1 MFLRCDSELW
11 CRIGGTGALPRE
23 RSLRASLELLTC
35 ACALS
40 CHLSPMCGLTG
51 YTVVGTALSPV
62 VTLGRPV
69 VGPGVSQALFSP
81 GHQHRSLT
89 MFRYLSPLWEL
100 WWQLRHWPSPALVC
114 IHSQSPHLL
123 RPDSSHLWEDPLS
136 IRMSCRC

>member
-23 RSLRASLELLTC
+23 CSLRASLELLTC

-81 GHQHRSLT
+81 GHQHRFTEGGSQHCGSHAPGPAVVA
-89 MFRYLSPLWEL
+89 MEAAQPPAR
-100 WWQLRHWPSPALVC
+100 PSPHKAHSSKAGPISALRALIVYWAV
-114 IHSQSPHLL
+114 L
-123 RPDSSHLWEDPLS
+123 
-136 IRMSCRC
+136 